1 MHLQEE
7 VFYNKD
13 ILISVQ
19 GRVLLF
25 SLENVLKGLILN
37 VDKGKMSAQN
47 KFRLPKTSV
56 TFLGKP
62 GEHIKQDVKSHYGFL
77 ELVKR
82 QKLKDRNQWSFLRL
96 RQS

>member
-47 KFRLPKTSV
+47 KFRLPKILV
-56 TFLGKP
+56 TFF
-62 GEHIKQDVKSHYGFL
+62 GET
-77 ELVKR
+77 
-82 QKLKDRNQWSFLRL
+82 W
-96 RQS
+96 

>member
-47 KFRLPKTSV
+47 QFRLPEILV
-56 TFLGKP
+56 TFF
-62 GEHIKQDVKSHYGFL
+62 GET
-77 ELVKR
+77 
-82 QKLKDRNQWSFLRL
+82 W
-96 RQS
+96 

>member
-25 SLENVLKGLILN
+25 SLENVLKGLILS

-47 KFRLPKTSV
+47 KFRLPKILV

-62 GEHIKQDVKSHYGFL
+62 GEHIKQDVKYHHGFL
-77 ELVKR
+77 ELVKG
-82 QKLKDRNQWSFLRL
+82 QKLKDRNQW
-96 RQS
+96 